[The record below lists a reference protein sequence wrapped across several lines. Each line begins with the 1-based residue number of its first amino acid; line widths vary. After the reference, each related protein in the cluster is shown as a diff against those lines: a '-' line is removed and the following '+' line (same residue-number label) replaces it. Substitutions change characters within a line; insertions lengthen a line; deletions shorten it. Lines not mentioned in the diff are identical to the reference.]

1 MSAKDWHNPEEE
13 EDNVLV
19 KSKHVKFHKRCLEV
33 LPSAYSSLDTSR
45 LTIAFFALSAL
56 DVLDSLSVI
65 CDEKDKIIDWIYSLQ
80 VLPDAQNSAES
91 LSRCGF
97 RGSSAL
103 GTPFNPSEI
112 LTNKADGINTYDR
125 GHIAM
130 TYTGLCSLLVLGD
143 DLSRVHKEGIVKGLK
158 ALQLPS
164 GSFQA
169 TSDGSENDMRFL
181 YCACCI
187 SHIIQDWGGIDI
199 ERAIK
204 FIHQSLAHDFGIGE
218 VPGGEG
224 HGGTTFCAIASL
236 SLIGQLETTFTEKEK
251 EGIIRW
257 CVSRQQS
264 GFNGR
269 PNKPVDTCYSF
280 WLGATLK
287 LLGAY
292 DLIDFQWNRKFILS
306 TQDSRIGGFAK
317 WPDYHPD
324 ALHAYLGLCGLSL
337 MGEEGI
343 LPIHPALNIS
353 QRVADHL
360 ENIHTHWTEG
370 KT

>member
-1 MSAKDWHNPEEE
+1 
-13 EDNVLV
+13 
-19 KSKHVKFHKRCLEV
+19 
-33 LPSAYSSLDTSR
+33 
-45 LTIAFFALSAL
+45 
-56 DVLDSLSVI
+56 
-65 CDEKDKIIDWIYSLQ
+65 
-80 VLPDAQNSAES
+80 
-91 LSRCGF
+91 
-97 RGSSAL
+97 
-103 GTPFNPSEI
+103 
-112 LTNKADGINTYDR
+112 
-125 GHIAM
+125 M
-130 TYTGLCSLLVLGD
+130 TYTGLCSLLILGD
-143 DLSRVHKEGIVKGLK
+143 DLSRVNKEAVVEGLK

-187 SHIIQDWGGIDI
+187 SHIIEDWSGIDL
-199 ERAIK
+199 ERAVR
-204 FIHQSLAHDFGIGE
+204 FVRRSLAHDFGIAE
-218 VPGGEG
+218 IPGGEG

-236 SLIGQLETTFTEKEK
+236 SLMGQLETTFTEKER

-257 CVSRQQS
+257 CLYRQQS

-292 DLIDFQWNRKFILS
+292 EFIDFQYNRNFILS
-306 TQDSRIGGFAK
+306 TQDSKLGGFAK
-317 WPDYHPD
+317 WPEYHPD

-343 LPIHPALNIS
+343 LPIHPALNVS
-353 QRVADHL
+353 QRVTKHL
-360 ENIHTHWTEG
+360 DKIQTQWKDG